1 MAKEKIVRAQT
12 RREELANTLSHGL
25 GALLALAGA
34 VPLLVRGLAAG
45 SAKTALSLTA
55 YGFSLVLLYTASAVY
70 HGVRN
75 PDIKRVLRV
84 MDHCSIF
91 VLILGT
97 YIPMSLPVGGG
108 RPGGGWGRRFGGGGR
123 GGRGHAD
130 RPDGKGHSLH

>member
-75 PDIKRVLRV
+75 PDVKRVLRV

-97 YIPMSLPVGGG
+97 YIPKIG
-108 RPGGGWGRRFGGGGR
+108 RA
-123 GGRGHAD
+123 HV
-130 RPDGKGHSLH
+130 